1 LFDSFFIL
9 SAIISSTRPHPVQ
22 SHRCEDQKGVQ
33 AVRFLPVDCTG
44 LAAGLAIW
52 IFADEKKE
60 PSFSLKL
67 ILDRICNFDFNT
79 DMMGRLRT
87 EQQ

>member
-1 LFDSFFIL
+1 
-9 SAIISSTRPHPVQ
+9 
-22 SHRCEDQKGVQ
+22 
-33 AVRFLPVDCTG
+33 VDCTG